1 MKKIDILTVIENGD
15 EKLFKEIVKN
25 LNQDTLSKYAFLFID
40 KKVPSYFFKKLLN
53 HLNNVN
59 ITEKS
64 KGDTLLIRSIKKG
77 SRYKTFLILN
87 KNPDV
92 NILNKIGESPLWCL
106 LKLNKENF
114 NGLILDKL
122 LSLKP
127 DVNLKRK
134 ISLVHCAQRNKD
146 DSGKVLEKILKAGA
160 NVNVIDSNGYSPLS
174 NAVYGNKLKNIE
186 LLVKYGARD
195 IVDGGYSVLGHCFKM
210 KDTPVIDVLLK
221 SGLDT
226 SGFDLNGRDLFR
238 NALLYNYKKIA
249 KVIWDNQ
256 KPDPFLKDKDGMT
269 IFHIAGA
276 SGNYEIFNQLLDY
289 NYDINIK
296 DNNGSTPV
304 AKLFNR
310 SKKTITKNDWIV
322 LNKLVEKNFDFY
334 EKDNFGNSVLSIIS
348 GICKKTYNE
357 LIIKIV
363 DLEKK
368 KILKNI
374 NSDDINNKEKTKKR
388 L

>member
-1 MKKIDILTVIENGD
+1 MNRIDILTVIKNGD
-15 EKLFKEIVKN
+15 EKLFKEILKN
-25 LNQDTLSKYAFLFID
+25 LNQDTLNKYAFLFIE
-40 KKVPSYFFKKLLN
+40 KKVPGYFFKKLLN
-53 HLNNVN
+53 YLNDVN
-59 ITEKS
+59 IPEKS

-77 SRYKTFLILN
+77 YRYKTFLILN

-114 NGLILDKL
+114 NGFILDQL

-146 DSGKVLEKILKAGA
+146 DTGKVLEKILKAGA

-174 NAVYGNKLKNIE
+174 NAVYENKLKNIE
-186 LLVKYGARD
+186 ILVRYGAKD
-195 IVDGGYSVLGHCFKM
+195 IVDGGYSVLGHCFKV
-210 KDTPVIDVLLK
+210 KDTPVIDILLK
-221 SGLDT
+221 SGMDT

-238 NALLYNYKKIA
+238 NALLHNYKKIA

-276 SGNYEIFNQLLDY
+276 SGNYDIFNQLLDY

-296 DNNGSTPV
+296 DNTGSTPA

-310 SKKTITKNDWIV
+310 SKKTITKNDWII
-322 LNKLVEKNFDFY
+322 LNKLLEKNFDFY
-334 EKDNFGNSVLSIIS
+334 EQDNFGNSVLSIIS
-348 GICKKTYNE
+348 KICKKTYNE
-357 LIIKIV
+357 LVIKIV

-368 KILKNI
+368 KILANI
-374 NSDDINNKEKTKKR
+374 NNDNINNKENAKKR

>member
-1 MKKIDILTVIENGD
+1 MNRIDILTVIKNGD
-15 EKLFKEIVKN
+15 EKLFKEILKN
-25 LNQDTLSKYAFLFID
+25 LNQDTLNKYAFLFIE
-40 KKVPSYFFKKLLN
+40 KKVPGYFFKKLLN
-53 HLNNVN
+53 YLNDVN
-59 ITEKS
+59 IPEKS

-77 SRYKTFLILN
+77 YRYKTFLILN

-114 NGLILDKL
+114 NGFILDQL

-146 DSGKVLEKILKAGA
+146 DTGKVLEKILKAGA

-174 NAVYGNKLKNIE
+174 NAVYENKLKNIE
-186 LLVKYGARD
+186 ILVRYGAKD
-195 IVDGGYSVLGHCFKM
+195 IVDGGYSVLGHCFKV
-210 KDTPVIDVLLK
+210 KDTPVIDILLK
-221 SGLDT
+221 SGMDT

-238 NALLYNYKKIA
+238 NALLHNYKKIA

-276 SGNYEIFNQLLDY
+276 SGNYDIFNQLLDY

-296 DNNGSTPV
+296 DNTGSTPA

-310 SKKTITKNDWIV
+310 SKKTITKNDWII
-322 LNKLVEKNFDFY
+322 LNKLLEKNFDFY
-334 EKDNFGNSVLSIIS
+334 EQDNFGNSVLSIIS
-348 GICKKTYNE
+348 KICKKTYNE

-368 KILKNI
+368 KILANI
-374 NSDDINNKEKTKKR
+374 NNDNINNKENAKKR

>member
-25 LNQDTLSKYAFLFID
+25 LNQDTLNKYAFLFID
-40 KKVPSYFFKKLLN
+40 KKVPGYFFKKLLN
-53 HLNNVN
+53 YLNDVN

-195 IVDGGYSVLGHCFKM
+195 IVEGGYSVLGHCFKM

-289 NYDINIK
+289 NYDITLK

-310 SKKTITKNDWIV
+310 SKKTITKNDWII
-322 LNKLVEKNFDFY
+322 LNKLVEKNFDFH
-334 EKDNFGNSVLSIIS
+334 EQDNFGNSVLSIIS
-348 GICKKTYNE
+348 KICKKTYSE
-357 LIIKIV
+357 LVIKIV
-363 DLEKK
+363 DFEKK
-368 KILKNI
+368 KILTNI
-374 NSDDINNKEKTKKR
+374 NNYDIYNKEKTKKR